1 MTDVWLFMV
10 LFLAGIGLC
19 LLVGRWIVRR
29 WRLPLRQALIYF
41 GLLPHPDEV
50 ALPPKPS
57 RRELAKRRQ
66 RAERR
71 IERSRTRKP
80 PTPPTARP

>member
-1 MTDVWLFMV
+1 MTEAWPLLL
-10 LFLAGIGLC
+10 LFLAGVGLC
-19 LLVGRWIVRR
+19 LLVGRWVARR

-50 ALPPKPS
+50 ALPPKLS
-57 RRELAKRRQ
+57 RREMAKRRQ
-66 RAERR
+66 RAHQR

-80 PTPPTARP
+80 PAARP

>member
-1 MTDVWLFMV
+1 ML
-10 LFLAGIGLC
+10 LFLLGVGLC
-19 LLVGRWIVRR
+19 LLLAGWLMRR

-66 RAERR
+66 RAHQR

-80 PTPPTARP
+80 PTPPATRQ

>member
-1 MTDVWLFMV
+1 VSDLWPLVL
-10 LFLAGIGLC
+10 LFLLGVGLC
-19 LLVGRWIVRR
+19 LLVGAWLVRR

-50 ALPPKPS
+50 ALPPRPS

-66 RAERR
+66 RAHHR

-80 PTPPTARP
+80 PAPRP